1 MFYYNTI
8 SVVPSFKSL
17 ARQWQKALTAYA
29 NMCVTKTDT
38 CMPPAFK
45 NSLRT
50 VTKMKKRQRSQ
61 TVVSNT

>member
-8 SVVPSFKSL
+8 SVVPSVKSL

-45 NSLRT
+45 NQNCYIWELSEVGL
-50 VTKMKKRQRSQ
+50 
-61 TVVSNT
+61 NTPPL